1 MIKSNLRDLLTG
13 GESRHNEQKA
23 SNIREAFR
31 AFVQAR
37 ALTLDTFATFAEVLE
52 QNTVP
57 LAFRTEILPVLLE
70 GARHG
75 QMRDAAEVARD
86 RAMVRMSMDYDWAE
100 VADVPTPQVPLF
112 RSGLEGL
119 AQRESTGFKEA
130 PARYTQRPDGRETI
144 DHIRDMLGDV
154 RFLAYCEGNVLKYR
168 DRAGAK
174 GDAKGDEEKAKWYE
188 EMVRHLKNPG
198 ANPDPRTYRKVGA
211 KGYAQ

>member
-1 MIKSNLRDLLTG
+1 MIKSNLRDLLTS
-13 GESRHNEQKA
+13 GENRHTQQKA

-37 ALTLDTFATFAEVLE
+37 TMTLDTFATFAEVLE

-57 LAFRTEILPVLLE
+57 LAFRSEILPVLLE
-70 GARHG
+70 GAKLG

-86 RAMVRMSMDYDWAE
+86 RAMVRLSLDYDWAE
-100 VADVPTPQVPLF
+100 TPEEPTPQVPLF
-112 RSGLEGL
+112 RTGLNGL
-119 AQRESTGFKEA
+119 AARESTGFGEA

-144 DHIRDMLGDV
+144 DHIRDMLGDQ

-174 GDAKGDEEKAKWYE
+174 GDAKGDAEKAKWYE

-198 ANPDPRTYRKVGA
+198 ANPDPRTYRKTGSTN
-211 KGYAQ
+211 YAR